1 MRSRVRCRMFGR
13 YSVEFLLKRS
23 KVYLIY
29 RSMSLSDSRVKDVGK
44 GWNPEWVVDLA
55 CHLTCA
61 AWVKALDPD
70 SVVATESR
78 DSAEV
83 AGLRLRDDWEEDMS
97 WMVLLRDDL
106 SLRAST
112 R

>member
-1 MRSRVRCRMFGR
+1 
-13 YSVEFLLKRS
+13 
-23 KVYLIY
+23 
-29 RSMSLSDSRVKDVGK
+29 MSSSDSRMKDVGR
-44 GWNPEWVVDLA
+44 GWNPEWVVDMA
-55 CHLTCA
+55 CHLTRA

-78 DSAEV
+78 DSADV

>member
-1 MRSRVRCRMFGR
+1 
-13 YSVEFLLKRS
+13 
-23 KVYLIY
+23 
-29 RSMSLSDSRVKDVGK
+29 MSLSDSRMKDVGR
-44 GWNPEWVVDLA
+44 GWNPLRLVDRA

-61 AWVKALDPD
+61 AEVKALDPD

-78 DSAEV
+78 DSADV